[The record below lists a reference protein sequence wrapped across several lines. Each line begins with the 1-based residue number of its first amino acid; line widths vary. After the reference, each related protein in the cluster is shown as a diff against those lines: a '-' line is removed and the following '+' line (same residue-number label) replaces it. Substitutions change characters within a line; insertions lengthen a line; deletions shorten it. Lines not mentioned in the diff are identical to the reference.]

1 MKQSSRT
8 IAVAL
13 VVVLVLLIAG
23 LVAFRF
29 FAIRNMGSASIV
41 PEGLHDSDEPDDYD
55 LYVVPPKVW
64 PPKQKVAKEFLSES
78 AKPVISE
85 FMADNRTAYEYST
98 RTYEDWIEICNPS
111 TKKIN
116 LKGYYLTDDKEE
128 LTKWKLPESEIE
140 PGDFIVFWADGRFV
154 LEDGDPGSGV
164 ASRFLDNV
172 VWKKS
177 NAYFH
182 APFKLDA
189 KGEYLALVATDGKTV
204 IHEYGPTYPK
214 QYRDLSYGLVNL
226 GKVADPK
233 PGFLAEPTPQSANAV
248 ELEGCMPAVELSVKH
263 GFFDDE
269 FDLTLR
275 CTDSQAEIRFTLD
288 GSVPTRHS
296 DVYEKPIKIGKTTV
310 LRASAFRDRYVP
322 SLPQTATYLFV
333 NDVAVATDKP
343 AGYPREGSV
352 NGQLLRFGM
361 DRSVVNKYSVEK
373 IAESLKAIPS
383 VCISTSSAN
392 LFSPQLG
399 IYANSLSKGIIWE
412 RPASFELINPD
423 GTEGLQ
429 VEAGVRIRG
438 GVSRGQYNL
447 KHAMRLVF
455 RERYGASKLKFPLF
469 GDEGTDE
476 FKHIDFRTSLNYS
489 WATGHS
495 IDNNMLRDVFS
506 RDCQRDMGQPYTRS
520 RYYHLYLNGLYW
532 GVYQTQERAVAG
544 YAESYFGGKSKDYDV
559 VKAKGEIPDGNNKAF
574 LRFYKQVQQGVS
586 SHADYMRLQ
595 GMNPDG
601 TPNEKYEKFLD
612 AENLIDYMLI
622 TYYTGDRDGPGAPH
636 IDWPN
641 NYYSIYN
648 RKNPDGWKYF
658 EHDSEHSLDVGEND
672 MTCHVKPLKKECYF
686 NPHWLHDQLVKNQSY
701 LKDLQKRYELHFGA
715 GGALTYASSLARLEK
730 REQELAGAIYAHA
743 ARWGD
748 TQLDYQCWEKAVK
761 RSKNWLNGRGAIV
774 YGQMQ
779 KHDWL
784 TSPAT
789 PPEPLRD
796 VRMVPSTESLT
807 QPGQ

>member
-1 MKQSSRT
+1 M
-8 IAVAL
+8 
-13 VVVLVLLIAG
+13 
-23 LVAFRF
+23 
-29 FAIRNMGSASIV
+29 
-41 PEGLHDSDEPDDYD
+41 
-55 LYVVPPKVW
+55 
-64 PPKQKVAKEFLSES
+64 
-78 AKPVISE
+78 
-85 FMADNRTAYEYST
+85 
-98 RTYEDWIEICNPS
+98 
-111 TKKIN
+111 
-116 LKGYYLTDDKEE
+116 
-128 LTKWKLPESEIE
+128 
-140 PGDFIVFWADGRFV
+140 
-154 LEDGDPGSGV
+154 
-164 ASRFLDNV
+164 
-172 VWKKS
+172 
-177 NAYFH
+177 
-182 APFKLDA
+182 
-189 KGEYLALVATDGKTV
+189 
-204 IHEYGPTYPK
+204 
-214 QYRDLSYGLVNL
+214 
-226 GKVADPK
+226 
-233 PGFLAEPTPQSANAV
+233 
-248 ELEGCMPAVELSVKH
+248 
-263 GFFDDE
+263 
-269 FDLTLR
+269 
-275 CTDSQAEIRFTLD
+275 
-288 GSVPTRHS
+288 
-296 DVYEKPIKIGKTTV
+296 
-310 LRASAFRDRYVP
+310 
-322 SLPQTATYLFV
+322 
-333 NDVAVATDKP
+333 
-343 AGYPREGSV
+343 
-352 NGQLLRFGM
+352 
-361 DRSVVNKYSVEK
+361 
-373 IAESLKAIPS
+373 
-383 VCISTSSAN
+383 
-392 LFSPQLG
+392 
-399 IYANSLSKGIIWE
+399 
-412 RPASFELINPD
+412 
-423 GTEGLQ
+423 
-429 VEAGVRIRG
+429 
-438 GVSRGQYNL
+438 
-447 KHAMRLVF
+447 
-455 RERYGASKLKFPLF
+455 
-469 GDEGTDE
+469 
-476 FKHIDFRTSLNYS
+476 
-489 WATGHS
+489 
-495 IDNNMLRDVFS
+495 
-506 RDCQRDMGQPYTRS
+506 
-520 RYYHLYLNGLYW
+520 YLNGLYW

-701 LKDLQKRYELHFGA
+701 LKDLQKRYELHFGV

-779 KHDWL
+779 KHGWL

>member
-1 MKQSSRT
+1 MKQFSKA

-13 VVVLVLLIAG
+13 IGVLVLMIAG

-29 FAIRNMGSASIV
+29 FAIRNSVSGSIV
-41 PEGLHDSDEPDDYD
+41 PEGLHDTDEPDDYD
-55 LYVVPPKVW
+55 LYVEAPKVW
-64 PPKQKVAKEFLSES
+64 PPKQKVANEFLSET

-85 FMADNRTAYEYST
+85 FMADNRTAYEYSM
-98 RTYEDWIEICNPS
+98 RRYEDWIEICNPS
-111 TKKIN
+111 TTKIN
-116 LKGYYLTDDKEE
+116 LKGYYLTDDEEE
-128 LTKWKLPESEIE
+128 LTKWELPESEVE

-154 LEDGDPGSGV
+154 PEGGDRSTDFESV
-164 ASRFLDNV
+164 WVDD
-172 VWKKS
+172 VWKRSK
-177 NAYFH
+177 AYFH
-182 APFKLDA
+182 APFKLDP
-189 KGEYLALVATDGKTV
+189 KGEYLALVATDGKTI

-214 QYRDLSYGLVNL
+214 QHYDLSYGLVNL

-248 ELEGCMPAVELSVKH
+248 ELEGYMPAVELSAKG
-263 GFFDDE
+263 GFFDDD
-269 FDLTLR
+269 FDVTLR

-288 GSVPTRHS
+288 GAAPTRQS
-296 DVYEKPIKIGKTTV
+296 DVYRKPINISKTTV
-310 LRASAFRDRYVP
+310 LRASAFRDHYLP
-322 SLPQTATYLFV
+322 SPPQTATYLFV

-343 AGYPREGSV
+343 AGYPRLRSIH
-352 NGQLLRFGM
+352 NQILRFGM
-361 DRSVVNKYSVEK
+361 DRSVVDKYSAEK

-383 VCISTSSAN
+383 VCISTSPAN
-392 LFSPQLG
+392 LFSPQRG
-399 IYANSLSKGIIWE
+399 IYANAPLKGVTWE

-423 GTEGLQ
+423 GTEGVQ
-429 VEAGVRIRG
+429 VDAGVRIRG
-438 GVSRGQYNL
+438 GVSRARFNP
-447 KHAMRLVF
+447 KHALRLIF

-476 FKHIDFRTSLNYS
+476 FKNIDFRTSLNYS
-489 WATGHS
+489 WADGQS

-506 RDCQRDMGQPYTRS
+506 RDCQRDLGQPYTRS

-544 YAESYFGGKSKDYDV
+544 FAESYFGGKSKDYDV
-559 VKAKGEIPDGNNKAF
+559 VKAKGEVPDGNNEAF

-586 SHADYMRLQ
+586 SHADYMKLQ

-612 AENLIDYMLI
+612 SDNLIDYMLI

-701 LKDLQKRYELHFGA
+701 LKDLQKRFELHFSA

-730 REQELAGAIYAHA
+730 REQELAGAIYAHS

-748 TQLDYQCWEKAVK
+748 TQLDYECWEKAVK
-761 RSKNWLNGRGAIV
+761 RSKNWLDGRGAV
-774 YGQMQ
+774 VFHQMQ
-779 KHDWL
+779 KHGWL
-784 TSPAT
+784 TN
-789 PPEPLRD
+789 PPTLPLSD
-796 VRMVPSTESLT
+796 
-807 QPGQ
+807 